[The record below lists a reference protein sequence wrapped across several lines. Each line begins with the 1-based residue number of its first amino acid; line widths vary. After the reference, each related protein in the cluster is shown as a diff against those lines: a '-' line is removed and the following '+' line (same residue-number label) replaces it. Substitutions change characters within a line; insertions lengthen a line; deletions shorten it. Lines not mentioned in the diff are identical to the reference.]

1 MMTYEAAKQLFDGAG
16 LPLTE
21 SHFAQFQCYLAE
33 LTETNRHMNLTA
45 ITEPAEAW
53 EKHFLDCAI
62 LLQKVQLPLGATCI
76 DVGTGA
82 GFPGMVLALLRP
94 DLQVTLLDS
103 LQKRIGF
110 LEQTAAKLGLANV
123 RCIHARAEDGAKL
136 PELREQ
142 FDMAT
147 ARAVAAMPVLTEYCL
162 PFVKQGGVFAAMKGP
177 SETAEQAETAA
188 KLLGG
193 ALDPDKTLELRITA
207 TDGFGQSALRT
218 ESLAGRRWAMKLRPD
233 GLGVG
238 FGMSPQEGSA
248 LELPDGWRVLIG
260 GRSAA
265 EQAWPVGAVFW
276 TPEATNPAS
285 LLGFGTWSRVNSAL
299 PAAWKRET

>member
-62 LLQKVQLPLGATCI
+62 LLQKVQLPLGAACI

-110 LEQTAAKLGLANV
+110 LEQTTAKLGLANV
-123 RCIHARAEDGAKL
+123 RCIH
-136 PELREQ
+136 
-142 FDMAT
+142 

-177 SETAEQAETAA
+177 SEMAEQAEAAA

-193 ALDPDKTLELRITA
+193 EIVGEESYTLPTAGERKLIRIRKTAPTPQKYPRRSDKIKK
-207 TDGFGQSALRT
+207 Q
-218 ESLAGRRWAMKLRPD
+218 P
-233 GLGVG
+233 LG
-238 FGMSPQEGSA
+238 
-248 LELPDGWRVLIG
+248 
-260 GRSAA
+260 
-265 EQAWPVGAVFW
+265 
-276 TPEATNPAS
+276 
-285 LLGFGTWSRVNSAL
+285 
-299 PAAWKRET
+299 

>member
-1 MMTYEAAKQLFDGAG
+1 MGTEKLRGIVLREQAKGESNKQIVLLAQGVGRVLLSARGARRAKSKLLAATQLFCYADFVVYEGRGFYSVTQAELKNSFYG
-16 LPLTE
+16 LRLDMDKFSE
-21 SHFAQFQCYLAE
+21 GMYLAE

-62 LLQKVQLPLGATCI
+62 LLQKVQLPLGAACI

-193 ALDPDKTLELRITA
+193 EIVGEESYTLPTAGERKLIRIRKTAPTPQKYPRRSDKIKK
-207 TDGFGQSALRT
+207 Q
-218 ESLAGRRWAMKLRPD
+218 P
-233 GLGVG
+233 LG
-238 FGMSPQEGSA
+238 
-248 LELPDGWRVLIG
+248 
-260 GRSAA
+260 
-265 EQAWPVGAVFW
+265 
-276 TPEATNPAS
+276 
-285 LLGFGTWSRVNSAL
+285 
-299 PAAWKRET
+299 

>member
-103 LQKRIGF
+103 LQKTHRVSGADGGKAGTCQRP
-110 LEQTAAKLGLANV
+110 LYPRQSRGRGEAAGTA
-123 RCIHARAEDGAKL
+123 
-136 PELREQ
+136 
-142 FDMAT
+142 
-147 ARAVAAMPVLTEYCL
+147 
-162 PFVKQGGVFAAMKGP
+162 
-177 SETAEQAETAA
+177 
-188 KLLGG
+188 
-193 ALDPDKTLELRITA
+193 
-207 TDGFGQSALRT
+207 
-218 ESLAGRRWAMKLRPD
+218 
-233 GLGVG
+233 
-238 FGMSPQEGSA
+238 
-248 LELPDGWRVLIG
+248 
-260 GRSAA
+260 
-265 EQAWPVGAVFW
+265 GAV
-276 TPEATNPAS
+276 
-285 LLGFGTWSRVNSAL
+285 
-299 PAAWKRET
+299 